1 MRKRRIMAM
10 TLAAVMAA
18 SLTACGGPDKGNTAG
33 APGQNQ
39 ESAAKDSGAGSTEGV
54 PSDSTG
60 TGGGQV
66 TLTYWSWLPTV
77 EQSET
82 MIADFEKANPD
93 IKIDYIRTEQDDY
106 FEKLQV
112 AMASGTGPVWTY
124 HRPHGQAVCAVYRG
138 HERPGR
144 PVPARMGQN
153 HQRDSREPV
162 CDRGRPYGRDAA
174 AGGRYDGPS
183 VQQDT
188 DG

>member
-1 MRKRRIMAM
+1 M
-10 TLAAVMAA
+10 
-18 SLTACGGPDKGNTAG
+18 
-33 APGQNQ
+33 
-39 ESAAKDSGAGSTEGV
+39 
-54 PSDSTG
+54 
-60 TGGGQV
+60 

-112 AMASGTGPVWTY
+112 AMASGTGPDLFGLTTGPMARQY
-124 HRPHGQAVCAVYRG
+124 APFTEDMKGLADQYL
-138 HERPGR
+138 PGW
-144 PVPARMGQN
+144 GQN